1 MSKKELH
8 TIQKKKEKNYTIATK
23 FDQHYN
29 KVSMF
34 EIVKEVDEETV
45 TKENNF
51 FLTRETTDSL
61 LPGNV
66 EYSDKIN
73 ISLMIE
79 GDVTKKNHWTIEK

>member
-1 MSKKELH
+1 
-8 TIQKKKEKNYTIATK
+8 
-23 FDQHYN
+23 
-29 KVSMF
+29 MF

-45 TKENNF
+45 TKENYF